1 MMLSFRRF
9 LFVALL
15 AAVAQG
21 VAVNSAQGA
30 FTVDFD
36 AVPTN
41 DFVNGFYNGG
51 TSSGGA
57 SGPNLGVDFLAG
69 DWFTPTGFGQTSQPN
84 SAFSQSGSGSVNV
97 AAGFTSQFGF
107 TYGEFSPTTISIW
120 SGLNG
125 TGTLLAI
132 TPLPVNNVHAFDPV
146 VITFAGTA
154 QSVTISS
161 GSGQFLWDDLS
172 FGPASATPA
181 PPTAVAAIVALL
193 AFVPLSR
200 FRRRTGKAES
210 AVGV

>member
-69 DWFTPTGFGQTSQPN
+69 DWFTPTNFGQTSQPN

-107 TYGEFSPTTISIW
+107 TYGEFSPTTS
-120 SGLNG
+120 
-125 TGTLLAI
+125 TLAAPRAMLRS
-132 TPLPVNNVHAFDPV
+132 TPLRKSSVDTPNARK
-146 VITFAGTA
+146 AG
-154 QSVTISS
+154 S
-161 GSGQFLWDDLS
+161 L
-172 FGPASATPA
+172 A
-181 PPTAVAAIVALL
+181 PT
-193 AFVPLSR
+193 R
-200 FRRRTGKAES
+200 
-210 AVGV
+210 